1 MKKSDVVLIV
11 FIYIL
16 FSFRGVS
23 SSGSGDL
30 DIDFLDVGQGDA
42 ILISTPNGK
51 RVLIDG
57 GDNFEVDFEISKI
70 IPFYSCYLDLIV
82 LTHPHYDHIIGLN
95 RLMQRC
101 KIGTVMF
108 NDVDFASR
116 DFERFKSFSS
126 FFDIKNVY
134 AGESFELDGV
144 LFKVLWPTKEFLKNN
159 VADINDVSTVM
170 FLDYGNFEALFTGDA
185 TDKVLGRVDKSSFEG
200 LVDGYFDVLK
210 VPHHGS
216 KYSLHKSF
224 YSKLKPSTCVISVG
238 KDNKFSHPFPS
249 VIDYF
254 KSIECSTLRTDEL
267 GDIKMKITWL
277 LPSFNL
283 VNLSLDYADFGFY
296 S

>member
-23 SSGSGDL
+23 SSGSGSL

-57 GDNFEVDFEISKI
+57 GDNFETDFEISKR
-70 IPFYSCYLDLIV
+70 IPFYSCYIDVLV
-82 LTHPHYDHIIGLN
+82 LTHPHYDHIVGLN

-108 NDVDFASR
+108 NDVDFTSR
-116 DFERFKSFSS
+116 DFERFKSLSS
-126 FFDIKNVY
+126 FFDTKNVY
-134 AGESFELDGV
+134 AGESFKLDGV

-159 VADINDVSTVM
+159 VADINDVSIVM
-170 FLDYGNFEALFTGDA
+170 FLDYGDFEALFTGDA
-185 TDKVLGRVDKSSFEG
+185 TDKVLGRVDMSMFEG
-200 LVDGYFDVLK
+200 FVDGGFDVLK

-224 YSKLKPSTCVISVG
+224 YSKLKPNTCVISVG

-254 KSIECSTLRTDEL
+254 KSIKCNTLRTDEV
-267 GDIKMKITWL
+267 GDIKMKITWFL
-277 LPSFNL
+277 HYLDL
-283 VNLSLDYADFGFY
+283 VNLSLNDADFGFY